1 MTNLYGQD
9 YQTFPTPNQPV
20 LSVLPTQSVQSPPQ
34 INPQNFQ
41 NIFIKNMPQNNYEV
55 PKPIAGLVSP
65 SSTNPQIQSTMPPVP
80 QTTFEYQTNLFDFNN
95 QQQSET
101 STIGYFMGDNDP
113 NKAKSICDFDP
124 CLNFGNCIPLTN
136 TNSLFKFK
144 CICPENYAGI
154 LCENALTFNCK
165 LFGLIFFHCIRLFY
179 Y

>member
-55 PKPIAGLVSP
+55 PKPVAGSVSP

>member
-1 MTNLYGQD
+1 
-9 YQTFPTPNQPV
+9 
-20 LSVLPTQSVQSPPQ
+20 
-34 INPQNFQ
+34 
-41 NIFIKNMPQNNYEV
+41 MPQNNYEV
-55 PKPIAGLVSP
+55 PKPIAGSVSP
-65 SSTNPQIQSTMPPVP
+65 SSTNPQIPSTLPPVP

-165 LFGLIFFHCIRLFY
+165 LFEFIFFIV
-179 Y
+179 